1 MTIRVV
7 ELFAGI
13 GAQAEALKELGL
25 DYEVVATCE
34 IDKHAINGYQAIHG
48 PVDNLGDITKV
59 EHLPECDLVTYSFPC
74 VPAGTLIATV
84 GGYVPV
90 EDIKIGMGVLTH
102 KNRYKRV
109 VKTMC
114 RSTDEMYEIK
124 ALGTPSLRITGEHP
138 LYVLRN
144 GELQWVKTKDLKRT
158 DMLTVNI
165 PNPDSDVSRVPSIV
179 LEKGMCWML
188 GRYVA
193 DGYINPRLYNSTE
206 FSIGVAKSDEF
217 DAHIPECLK
226 GMKKCL
232 SHPTCYQYR
241 VADKEFQILCHTF
254 GNGAANKR
262 LPSWIMA
269 LPQENL
275 QEFFDGYMSGDGHV
289 RDRMGS
295 TQYMFST
302 VSREL
307 FLGMQAVVARLYGVE
322 CSCYIRHD
330 DRSET
335 FNDTYNAQFTLNG
348 THPRGQKIVED
359 KICVQITSIEKFE
372 TDMMVYNMEVDE
384 DNSYTCEN
392 IIVHN
397 CQDLSAAGKRRGMG
411 EGSGT
416 RSSLLWEVGR
426 LLEDMKE
433 RGCLPETLLMENVD
447 AILNE
452 QNFPH
457 FMRWVTTLG
466 ELGYTS
472 SYEIMNAKDYGTPQ
486 SRRRCF
492 MVSSLTNGKF
502 VFPAP
507 CPDGR
512 VLRDVLEKDVPE
524 SYYLSEER
532 VAKFERH
539 KIRQEENGRGFG
551 WSPKSVFDD
560 YMNPVTTNP
569 NRNATGNFI
578 DESGVDFAGSLNC
591 STFNRANK
599 VMADTGNSMTVTA
612 EHGGINFPKIIV
624 EGELEVKGF
633 IDHDKRVH
641 SKDGLSPCLSAQSN
655 TQRPKIIVDDHVNWP
670 ADNSEGYMVAKE
682 GDALVMARPHAAR
695 STVMEGTSFAL
706 TCGSNI
712 GVVLADKDTV
722 PEMKDGEVSAM
733 HTPGREEKRQNGP
746 RFKNDGTSFTVTAT
760 DKDGVAQN
768 TKGKL
773 RIRYLTPRECLR
785 LQAFPEDAID
795 RLMAAESKSQC
806 YKLAGNSIAVCCL
819 KAIFKGIYIDRTFVK
834 SGRQISLNGWF

>member
-1 MTIRVV
+1 MGKIRVV
-7 ELFAGI
+7 ELFSGI
-13 GAQAEALKELGL
+13 GAQAEALKELDL
-25 DYEVVATCE
+25 DYKVVATCE
-34 IDKHAINGYQAIHG
+34 IDKHAINGYEAIHG
-48 PVDNLGDITKV
+48 PVNNLGDITKV
-59 EHLPECDLVTYSFPC
+59 EHLPECDLVTYSFP
-74 VPAGTLIATV
+74 
-84 GGYVPV
+84 
-90 EDIKIGMGVLTH
+90 
-102 KNRYKRV
+102 
-109 VKTMC
+109 
-114 RSTDEMYEIK
+114 
-124 ALGTPSLRITGEHP
+124 
-138 LYVLRN
+138 
-144 GELQWVKTKDLKRT
+144 
-158 DMLTVNI
+158 
-165 PNPDSDVSRVPSIV
+165 
-179 LEKGMCWML
+179 
-188 GRYVA
+188 
-193 DGYINPRLYNSTE
+193 
-206 FSIGVAKSDEF
+206 
-217 DAHIPECLK
+217 
-226 GMKKCL
+226 
-232 SHPTCYQYR
+232 
-241 VADKEFQILCHTF
+241 
-254 GNGAANKR
+254 
-262 LPSWIMA
+262 
-269 LPQENL
+269 
-275 QEFFDGYMSGDGHV
+275 
-289 RDRMGS
+289 
-295 TQYMFST
+295 
-302 VSREL
+302 
-307 FLGMQAVVARLYGVE
+307 
-322 CSCYIRHD
+322 
-330 DRSET
+330 
-335 FNDTYNAQFTLNG
+335 
-348 THPRGQKIVED
+348 
-359 KICVQITSIEKFE
+359 
-372 TDMMVYNMEVDE
+372 
-384 DNSYTCEN
+384 
-392 IIVHN
+392 

-539 KIRQEENGRGFG
+539 KVRQEENGRGFG

-599 VMADTGNSMTVTA
+599 VMADTGNCMTVTA

-624 EGELEVKGF
+624 EGELEIKGF

-670 ADNSEGYMVAKE
+670 ADNTEGYMVAKE

-695 STVMEGTSFAL
+695 STVMEQQSFAL

-712 GVVLADKDTV
+712 GVVLKDTV
-722 PEMKDGEVSAM
+722 PDLDEGDVAAM

-746 RFKNDGTSFTVTAT
+746 RCNDGSTSFTITAA
-760 DKDGVAQN
+760 DKDGIVEKN
-768 TKGKL
+768 KGKL

-819 KAIFKGIYIDRTFVK
+819 KAIFKGIYIDKTFVK